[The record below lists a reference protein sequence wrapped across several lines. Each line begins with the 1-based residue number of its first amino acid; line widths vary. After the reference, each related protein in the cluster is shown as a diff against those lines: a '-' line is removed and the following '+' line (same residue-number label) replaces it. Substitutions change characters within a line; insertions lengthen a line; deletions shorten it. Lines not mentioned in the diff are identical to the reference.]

1 MEKITYEFTKERYE
15 QFINEKKDTDI
26 VVSLGEIFDLDNNCV
41 SMSLYDIN
49 NYYIDITSFFVSY
62 YADKPILIEKV
73 LVALK
78 KIPNIYIIINTN
90 FSKKL
95 NDLFPSLV
103 NKIIQ
108 IDNIYQDQNECHRS
122 FGELADEDLDILGK
136 ELEEKLFGHEDFK
149 KDLMNKI
156 SDFQIL
162 NKMGEEKILSL
173 FLCGKPGIG
182 KTETARIIHKALYS
196 YSKQIKINLGNYKTG
211 GSLNSLIGSPKGYI
225 GSERGG
231 ELTNKI
237 KNSDSKVI
245 IIDEFDKSDT
255 DLYNF
260 FYELLEDGK
269 FTDLDENEYN
279 LNGYMII
286 FTTNLDKDN
295 YLEKIPAPIISR
307 FTMLYNFSDISD
319 QEKTRFVNYRIN
331 QLINNYNKTYSSDF
345 KFENVIKKINLSNL
359 LKLNDLRQMNRFV
372 RKEFLDFVKN
382 DVNRN

>member
-1 MEKITYEFTKERYE
+1 MKKKTYEFTKERYE
-15 QFINEKKDTDI
+15 EFIKEKKDTDI
-26 VVSLGEIFDLDNNCV
+26 VVSLGEIFDLDKNTV
-41 SMSLYDIN
+41 SIN
-49 NYYIDITSFFVSY
+49 LIDTNKYYIDITTFFVSY

-78 KIPNIYIIINTN
+78 DIINIYIMINTN
-90 FSKKL
+90 LAKKL
-95 NDLFPSLV
+95 KNLFPSLINEIV
-103 NKIIQ
+103 Q
-108 IDNIYQDQNECHRS
+108 IDNIYQNQNECHRN
-122 FGELADEDLDILGK
+122 FGELTDKDLDIIKK
-136 ELEEKLFGHEDFK
+136 ELTEKLFGHDDFK
-149 KDLMNKI
+149 KDLMHKILDFQTLNKI
-156 SDFQIL
+156 S
-162 NKMGEEKILSL
+162 EEKILSL

-182 KTETARIIHKALYS
+182 KTETARIIHNALYS
-196 YSKQIKINLGNYKTG
+196 YSKPIKINLGNYKTG

-286 FTTNLDKDN
+286 FTTNLEKEN

-307 FTMLYNFSDISD
+307 FTMLYNFSDISIS
-319 QEKTRFVNYRIN
+319 EKARFINYRID
-331 QLINNYNKTYSSDF
+331 QLIKKYNRTY
-345 KFENVIKKINLSNL
+345 KVNFEFDNVINNVDLSYI
-359 LKLNDLRQMNRFV
+359 LKLNDLRQMNRLI
-372 RKEFLDFVKN
+372 RKEFLNFVKTI
-382 DVNRN
+382 D